1 MGISTK
7 RALAF
12 IIDMAIISM
21 AFGLIKNFIPLEI
34 EVKEYDYG
42 AFTVLIRFSFIFVF
56 YLLYL
61 FLFDVLAK
69 GTTIGKM
76 LLKIGVVDQKS
87 SKTPELSALLLR
99 SVYKTVSII
108 LLPFAVLLFY
118 LFDNFTL
125 QDKMCNT
132 KTVQVI

>member
-42 AFTVLIRFSFIFVF
+42 AYTVLIRFSFVFVF

-61 FLFDVLAK
+61 FLFDLLAK

-87 SKTPELSALLLR
+87 PKTPEPRALLLG

-125 QDKMCNT
+125 QDKMGNT